1 MAITMTDS
9 QKKDLE
15 TREKVLRAAGRVF
28 AEKGFK
34 SATVR
39 EICQLAGVNLAS
51 VNYYFGDKERL
62 YLAAVRAA
70 HKLRVESVPMPDR
83 GDLADPE
90 TRLRDFIFT
99 LLRRMLAPKEDEWQS
114 NLMLREVLNPS
125 AACQELV
132 QDYFR
137 PHFEMLSRTV
147 SELVP
152 AGTMPERVRQICFSI
167 VGQCFY
173 HRVAG
178 AVVPLIVDEDEYATH
193 YSVDALA
200 EHIFHF
206 SLAAVRIGNSVA
218 QAQND

>member
-1 MAITMTDS
+1 MTNS
-9 QKKDLE
+9 EKNELE
-15 TREKVLRAAGRVF
+15 TREKVLRAAGMVF
-28 AEKGFK
+28 AVKGFK
-34 SATVR
+34 TATVR

-62 YLAAVRAA
+62 YLAAVRTA
-70 HKLRVESVPMPDR
+70 HELRVESVPMPDR
-83 GDLADPE
+83 GDLAEPE

-99 LLRRMLAPKEDEWQS
+99 LLRRMLAPQEDEWQS
-114 NLMLREVLNPS
+114 KLMLREVLNPS

-137 PHFEMLSRTV
+137 PHFEMLSATV

-152 AGTMPERVRQICFSI
+152 TGTTPQRVRQICFSI

-178 AVVPLIVDEDEYATH
+178 AVVPLIVAEDEYASH
-193 YSVDALA
+193 YSVDALS
-200 EHIFHF
+200 EHIFQF
-206 SLAAVRIGNSVA
+206 SLTAIRTGISITAT
-218 QAQND
+218 Q